1 MGPLARRRAQGRKKD
16 RRLIA
21 EGRPL
26 ARFALFRT
34 QDRVGIRCFCCCCC
48 KSFGPPTARSTP
60 RCAARQSRR
69 FHPGNAPQN
78 GVAESLK
85 VQRVLTSPH
94 GKWPFALPPSSLGGL
109 IGVPPNLVSLFLPV
123 IESDQYSG
131 NACAAG
137 AFGVFYRRLA
147 VFFENHADI
156 GPITGRPVRI

>member
-34 QDRVGIRCFCCCCC
+34 ETGSESVVFAVAVAKVSAHRQRD
-48 KSFGPPTARSTP
+48 PHH
-60 RCAARQSRR
+60 AAR
-69 FHPGNAPQN
+69 PGSHAASIQET
-78 GVAESLK
+78 ESLK

-109 IGVPPNLVSLFLPV
+109 IGVPPNLFSLFLPV

-147 VFFENHADI
+147 VLFENHADI